1 MLKKCVKAA
10 KSDGK
15 NWRKEMHAF
24 LRNYRTSPHATTG
37 VAPSTLFLKRA
48 VRNKLPQRAG
58 ADQVAEIVYKRDTDQ
73 KWKMKC
79 HADRKNYHKPCD
91 LSIGESV
98 LVKRPFTASKSHTP
112 YESNP
117 MTIVTRKGSM
127 ISAKTDQGRS
137 VTDTHQTLAP
147 PRSDAYICV
156 RACVR
161 ACVRVWCGWVYIY
174 IYIYNDYY

>member
-1 MLKKCVKAA
+1 MKTLKKCVKAA

-15 NWRKEMHAF
+15 NWRKEMQAF

-48 VRNKLPQRAG
+48 VLNKLPQCAS
-58 ADQVAEIVYKRDTDQ
+58 ADPVAEIVRKRDTDQ
-73 KWKMKC
+73 KWKMKY

-91 LSIGESV
+91 LSVGESV

-112 YESNP
+112 YKSNP

-127 ISAKTDQGRS
+127 ISAD
-137 VTDTHQTLAP
+137 
-147 PRSDAYICV
+147 
-156 RACVR
+156 
-161 ACVRVWCGWVYIY
+161 
-174 IYIYNDYY
+174 